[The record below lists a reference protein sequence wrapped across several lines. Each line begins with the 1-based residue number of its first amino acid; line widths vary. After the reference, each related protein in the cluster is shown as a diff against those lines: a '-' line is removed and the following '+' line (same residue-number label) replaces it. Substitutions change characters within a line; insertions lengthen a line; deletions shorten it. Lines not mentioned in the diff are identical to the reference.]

1 MGINNFVFIILVIQI
16 IAIFTIIISFRFYN
30 NKYLVNLIP
39 KLPILTGL
47 LTSTGIVLTYL
58 LFSNSYTKTINDSTV
73 DMTRNAFRDIQKMLS
88 ENYDKCPKFIESLN
102 FEFVRKTY
110 NNNDNNNNNHNYN
123 DENDI
128 TIIYISNAIFNTIAN
143 YIFTSELTELSDTRW
158 MGTFLAYLSSET
170 LREKWSYLKYNY
182 GEKTR
187 LLVDYL
193 IEVENENTFENA
205 DDVINVATKMISTE
219 KFKDILTYVDRTK
232 VSSTF

>member
-1 MGINNFVFIILVIQI
+1 MIL
-16 IAIFTIIISFRFYN
+16 ISFRFYN
-30 NKYLVNLIP
+30 NKFLVNLIP

-58 LFSNSYTKTINDSTV
+58 LFSNSYTKTINDSTI
-73 DMTRNAFRDIQKMLS
+73 DMTRTGFRDTQKMLS

-102 FEFVRKTY
+102 FEFVRRNY
-110 NNNDNNNNNHNYN
+110 NNNNNNNKHVN
-123 DENDI
+123 ENDI

-143 YIFTSELTELSDTRW
+143 YLFTSELTETSDARW
-158 MGTFLAYLSSET
+158 MGTFLAYFSSET

-187 LLVDYL
+187 LLIDYL

-219 KFKDILTYVDRTK
+219 RFKEIMKHVDRTK
-232 VSSTF
+232 LTNTF

>member
-1 MGINNFVFIILVIQI
+1 MGINNFVFIILIIQI
-16 IAIFTIIISFRFYN
+16 IAICTIIISFRFYN

-73 DMTRNAFRDIQKMLS
+73 DMTRNAFRDMQKMLS

-102 FEFVRKTY
+102 FEFVRRNY
-110 NNNDNNNNNHNYN
+110 NNNNNKHVN
-123 DENDI
+123 ENDI

-143 YIFTSELTELSDTRW
+143 YIFTSELTELSDARW
-158 MGTFLAYLSSET
+158 MGTFLAYFSSET

-187 LLVDYL
+187 LLIDYL

-205 DDVINVATKMISTE
+205 DDVINVATKMIFTE
-219 KFKDILTYVDRTK
+219 RFKDILTHVEKTN
-232 VSSTF
+232 VTSTF

>member
-1 MGINNFVFIILVIQI
+1 MDINKFVFIILIIQV
-16 IAIFTIIISFRFYN
+16 IAISMILISFRFYN
-30 NKYLVNLIP
+30 NKFLVNLIP

-47 LTSTGIVLTYL
+47 LTSTGIILTYL
-58 LFSNSYTKTINDSTV
+58 LFSNTYTKAINDTTI
-73 DMTRNAFRDIQKMLS
+73 DMTRNGFRDTQKMLS

-102 FEFVRKTY
+102 FEFVRRNY
-110 NNNDNNNNNHNYN
+110 NNNNNNNNHVN
-123 DENDI
+123 DNDNDI
-128 TIIYISNAIFNTIAN
+128 TIIYISNSIFNTIAN
-143 YIFTSELTELSDTRW
+143 YLFTSELTEISDARW
-158 MGTFLAYLSSET
+158 MATFLGYFSSET

-187 LLVDYL
+187 LLIDYL

>member
-1 MGINNFVFIILVIQI
+1 MGINNFVFIILIIQI

-47 LTSTGIVLTYL
+47 LTSTGIILTYL
-58 LFSNSYTKTINDSTV
+58 LFSNTYTKNINDTTI
-73 DMTRNAFRDIQKMLS
+73 DITRNAFRDMQKMLS

-110 NNNDNNNNNHNYN
+110 NNNDNNNNHNYN

-143 YIFTSELTELSDTRW
+143 YIFTSELTETSDARW
-158 MGTFLAYLSSET
+158 MGTFLAYFSSET

-182 GEKTR
+182 GEKAR
-187 LLVDYL
+187 LLIDYL

-205 DDVINVATKMISTE
+205 DDVINVATKMIFTE
-219 KFKDILTYVDRTK
+219 RFKDILTHVDKTN
-232 VSSTF
+232 VISTF

>member
-1 MGINNFVFIILVIQI
+1 MNIDKFVFIILIIQV
-16 IAIFTIIISFRFYN
+16 IAISMILISFRFYN
-30 NKYLVNLIP
+30 NKFLVNLIP

-58 LFSNSYTKTINDSTV
+58 LFSNSYTKTINDSTI
-73 DMTRNAFRDIQKMLS
+73 DMTRTGFRDTQKMLS

-102 FEFVRKTY
+102 FEFVRRNY
-110 NNNDNNNNNHNYN
+110 NNNNNNNKHVN
-123 DENDI
+123 ENDI

-143 YIFTSELTELSDTRW
+143 YLFTSELTETSDARW
-158 MGTFLAYLSSET
+158 MGTFLAYFSSET

-187 LLVDYL
+187 LLIDYL

-205 DDVINVATKMISTE
+205 DDVINVSTKMISTE
-219 KFKDILTYVDRTK
+219 RFKEIMKHVDRTK
-232 VSSTF
+232 VTNTF

>member
-1 MGINNFVFIILVIQI
+1 MNIDKFVFIILIIQV
-16 IAIFTIIISFRFYN
+16 IAISMILISFRFYN
-30 NKYLVNLIP
+30 NKFLVNLIP

-47 LTSTGIVLTYL
+47 LTSTGIILTYL
-58 LFSNSYTKTINDSTV
+58 LFSNTYTKAINDTTI
-73 DMTRNAFRDIQKMLS
+73 DITRNAFRDIQKMLS

-102 FEFVRKTY
+102 FEFVRRNY
-110 NNNDNNNNNHNYN
+110 NNNNINKHVN
-123 DENDI
+123 ENDI

-143 YIFTSELTELSDTRW
+143 YLFTSELTETSDARW
-158 MGTFLAYLSSET
+158 IGTFLAYFSSET

-182 GEKTR
+182 GEKAR
-187 LLVDYL
+187 LLIDYL

-219 KFKDILTYVDRTK
+219 KFKEIITHVDKTS